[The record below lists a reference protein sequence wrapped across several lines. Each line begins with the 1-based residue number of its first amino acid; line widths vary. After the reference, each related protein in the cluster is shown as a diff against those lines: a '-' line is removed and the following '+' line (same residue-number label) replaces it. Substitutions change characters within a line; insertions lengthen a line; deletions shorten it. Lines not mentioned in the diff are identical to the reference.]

1 MYDTIKVI
9 RLSDL
14 KDVKDF
20 VRAAEDCD
28 FEIDVKYNHTMID
41 AKSLLGMIGLGV
53 QKDLTV
59 CYGGRNENFENLVAK
74 VAVAE

>member
-28 FEIDVKYNHTMID
+28 FEIDVKYNRTMID

-53 QKDLTV
+53 QKNLTV
-59 CYGGRNENFENLVAK
+59 CYGGRNENFVNLVAK
-74 VAVAE
+74 FAVA